1 MTQIDVGLGR
11 RLIEQE
17 DVALS
22 QIRKLT
28 FLNIVNKNCDMQQ
41 NSEREVRFEF
51 MSRKH
56 LSILPNA
63 AMSHYWKPK

>member
-1 MTQIDVGLGR
+1 MTQIHLRR

-22 QIRKLT
+22 QIGKLT

-63 AMSHYWKPK
+63 AMSHYWMTK